1 MTPLQCGAI
10 LSSRMKIRNAF
21 TVGATMLVWSLGGL
35 STQAQRFTMDT
46 AKPDKLDGSLHELGP
61 KAADIFKAWAVA
73 RIDGAEYFTKDQT
86 TLRREYIKV
95 GNKIKKAVIEDRLQ
109 ESAGRQYFKELLE
122 IGKRAKEGKSSSSES
137 LKGLDAAVQGSIVDK
152 ANAST
157 LTPRLN
163 KLQWSIAEIALYVSD
178 TSAMSSGK
186 QSMVKRRL
194 LALEQK
200 EESSKKDKEISDRER
215 ERLMKSGLSIWKI
228 IVEDLRKE

>member
-1 MTPLQCGAI
+1 
-10 LSSRMKIRNAF
+10 MKTRDAF
-21 TVGATMLVWSLGGL
+21 TVGATMLVSSLGGL
-35 STQAQRFTMDT
+35 SAQAQLFTMDT
-46 AKPDKLDGSLHELGP
+46 EKPDKLDGSLHELGP

-73 RIDGAEYFTKDQT
+73 RIDGAEYFTKDQA

-163 KLQWSIAEIALYVSD
+163 KLQWSIGEIALYVSD

-200 EESSKKDKEISDRER
+200 EESAKKDKEISDRER